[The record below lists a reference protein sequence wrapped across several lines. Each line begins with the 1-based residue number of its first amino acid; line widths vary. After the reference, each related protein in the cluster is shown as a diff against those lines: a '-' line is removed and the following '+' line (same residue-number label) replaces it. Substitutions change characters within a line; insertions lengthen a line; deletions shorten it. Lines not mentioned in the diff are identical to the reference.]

1 MKRILIVGA
10 TSAIAHAC
18 ARQWAGAGHALYLV
32 ARDNERLT
40 SNAADLVGRGAGRV
54 ETFNLDVQ
62 NIEEQKA
69 MVQQCWTAFHQIDIA
84 LIAHGTLPDQAVCE
98 VQADTA
104 FHEFNVNATCTI
116 ALLGLLANRFEQQ
129 RCGTLAVISSVAGE
143 RGRPTNYLYGA
154 AKAAVST
161 FAEGLRSRMY
171 KLGVHVLTIKPG
183 FVNTPMTQGLA
194 LPQALV
200 AQPDAVASAILKAID
215 TRKDVIYTPAFW
227 SLIMLVI
234 RTIPGFIFKRL
245 NL

>member
-40 SNAADLVGRGAGRV
+40 SNAADLVGRGADRV

-69 MVQQCWTAFHQIDIA
+69 MVQQCWMAFHQIDIA
-84 LIAHGTLPDQAVCE
+84 LIAHGTLPDQAACE

-104 FHEFNVNATCTI
+104 LHEFNVNATCTI

-161 FAEGLRSRMY
+161 FAEGLRARMY

-200 AQPDAVASAILKAID
+200 AQPDAVASDILKAIE

-227 SLIMLVI
+227 GLIMLVI